1 MNIKAIVTD
10 IEGTTSSIEFVHKV
24 LFPYSVKKI
33 PDFLRYHS
41 KQPKVEAI
49 IAAIK
54 QESDRPDANLDEII
68 EILMTWIQADKK
80 KTSLKALQGI
90 VWEDGF
96 KNNEFKGHIYEDA
109 CNNLEKWHQQGIELY
124 VFSSGSVKAQQLL
137 FGNTEYG
144 DLTYL
149 FKDYFDT
156 NIGNKKEIKAY
167 QNIAVALNI
176 NPENI
181 LFLSDVVT
189 ELDAAKTAG
198 YQTILLV
205 REKISEQ
212 SDRHTIVNNFDQI
225 IITSDY

>member
-1 MNIKAIVTD
+1 M
-10 IEGTTSSIEFVHKV
+10 
-24 LFPYSVKKI
+24 
-33 PDFLRYHS
+33 
-41 KQPKVEAI
+41 
-49 IAAIK
+49 
-54 QESDRPDANLDEII
+54 
-68 EILMTWIQADKK
+68 
-80 KTSLKALQGI
+80 
-90 VWEDGF
+90 
-96 KNNEFKGHIYEDA
+96 
-109 CNNLEKWHQQGIELY
+109 
-124 VFSSGSVKAQQLL
+124 
-137 FGNTEYG
+137 
-144 DLTYL
+144 TYL